1 MTDCLRG
8 DAIGRSGLRT
18 AHRAVVESAVAEFG
32 AHRMS
37 GAQKLAAELVGKLE
51 PIYPQVVLCGLWIE
65 VDETEPFERGD
76 GATRA
81 ISFAFRSS
89 SAAICAFSRLRS
101 LLTSASCVF
110 PRCLV
115 AERPARALP
124 LRPLS
129 LKYKPMNLVPINVDE
144 RKLGALR
151 RDRRRPRPDGIELWP
166 EAPGLT
172 QWARHRR
179 S

>member
-8 DAIGRSGLRT
+8 DAIGRIGMRT

-37 GAQKLAAELVGKLE
+37 GAQKLGPCPLLQNWHLNPE
-51 PIYPQVVLCGLWIE
+51 VVLSGLWIE

-89 SAAICAFSRLRS
+89 SAAICVFSRLRS

-110 PRCLV
+110 SCC
-115 AERPARALP
+115 
-124 LRPLS
+124 S
-129 LKYKPMNLVPINVDE
+129 LK
-144 RKLGALR
+144 
-151 RDRRRPRPDGIELWP
+151 
-166 EAPGLT
+166 
-172 QWARHRR
+172 
-179 S
+179 